1 MAATFELEI
10 ATPEKLLISDTVS
23 EAQIPGREGYL
34 GILPGHAALLSE
46 LGVGLLTY
54 TAGGRPYHLA
64 VHGGF
69 VEVTPDK
76 VRVLADAGEV
86 AGFIDTTR
94 AEEALKRAH
103 ERLASPKENL
113 DVVRA
118 LRALHRAEARLQAAR
133 LAAGKS
139 PLE

>member
-1 MAATFELEI
+1 MATFELEI
-10 ATPEKLLISDTVS
+10 ATPEKLLISETVS

-34 GILPGHAALLSE
+34 GILPGHAPLLSE

-54 TAGGRPYHLA
+54 RAGERDYHLA

-76 VRVLADAGEV
+76 VRVLADSGEV
-86 AGFIDTTR
+86 AGYIDTTR
-94 AEEALKRAH
+94 AEEALIRAN
-103 ERLASPKENL
+103 ERLASPKETL

-118 LRALHRAEARLQAAR
+118 LRAYKRAEARLQAAR
-133 LAAGKS
+133 LAAGK
-139 PLE
+139 PPIQ